1 MSDPHRVSAQ
11 WITLLLQA
19 SDSFYPTGTYAH
31 SFGLEG
37 LVQAGVI
44 HDRES
49 LRAFLLQEALPQLA
63 RTDLPVAAHAWSA
76 AGDPV
81 DWDQL
86 GFLCELGAATR
97 GTRETR
103 QAAAAIGAQRLDL
116 GAKLHGG
123 LALEFSLRAAEGGWP
138 RPSCVAA
145 AIEGRT
151 LGAPQEAVVAAVLYG
166 GVSALVAASVKLLRL
181 GQNAIH
187 TLLAEALVA
196 GEGACAGAASVPL
209 ESIGSCNPWWDI
221 ASARHETAN
230 FRLFIS

>member
-1 MSDPHRVSAQ
+1 MSDPHRVSDR
-11 WITLLLQA
+11 WIPLVLQA
-19 SDSFYPTGTYAH
+19 NDSFFPTGTYAH

-49 LRAFLLQEALPQLA
+49 LREFLLHEVLPQLA
-63 RTDLPVAAHAWSA
+63 RTDLPVAAQAWAA

-81 DWDQL
+81 DWDRL
-86 GFLCELGAATR
+86 SVLCELGAATR
-97 GTRETR
+97 GTRELR

-116 GAKLHGG
+116 AARLHGG
-123 LALEFSLRAAEGGWP
+123 LAAEFNRRAAEGAWP

-151 LGAPQEAVVAAVLYG
+151 FGAPQEAVVAAVLYG

-187 TLLAEALVA
+187 TLLAEVLAE
-196 GEGACAGAASVPL
+196 GQGACAEAARFPL
-209 ESIGSCNPWWDI
+209 ESIGSSNPWWDI